1 MDPRTI
7 YVKTAKGIGEIKN
20 KTNHLPG
27 KVRRLL
33 ILVDGRSSAAE
44 IAGKISNLSEAKR
57 REAFEKLLE
66 EGFIRESGVA
76 SDGPD
81 EMEDDPM
88 LTATAVER
96 ILADDDDADD
106 DNDLSFDSASIT
118 EAEVEA
124 KAAADVAS
132 KKAKEDEERR
142 RWEAA
147 DRARVEA
154 EERVR
159 AQREMERQEVE
170 E

>member
-76 SDGPD
+76 SEGPD
-81 EMEDDPM
+81 ELEDDPM

-96 ILADDDDADD
+96 ILADGEVDEDADVD
-106 DNDLSFDSASIT
+106 DRESGA
-118 EAEVEA
+118 EAEA
-124 KAAADVAS
+124 KAAADVAA
-132 KKAKEDEERR
+132 KKAREDEERR
-142 RWEAA
+142 RWEQA
-147 DRARVEA
+147 DR
-154 EERVR
+154 
-159 AQREMERQEVE
+159 
-170 E
+170 

>member
-33 ILVDGRSSAAE
+33 IRVDGRSSASE

-66 EGFIRESGVA
+66 EGFIRDSGVA
-76 SDGPD
+76 GEGP
-81 EMEDDPM
+81 EELEDDPM

-96 ILADDDDADD
+96 ILADGESEEETEVDDRESVTGAE
-106 DNDLSFDSASIT
+106 ARAA
-118 EAEVEA
+118 AEV
-124 KAAADVAS
+124 AA
-132 KKAKEDEERR
+132 KKAREDEERR
-142 RWEAA
+142 RWE
-147 DRARVEA
+147 
-154 EERVR
+154 
-159 AQREMERQEVE
+159 Q
-170 E
+170 